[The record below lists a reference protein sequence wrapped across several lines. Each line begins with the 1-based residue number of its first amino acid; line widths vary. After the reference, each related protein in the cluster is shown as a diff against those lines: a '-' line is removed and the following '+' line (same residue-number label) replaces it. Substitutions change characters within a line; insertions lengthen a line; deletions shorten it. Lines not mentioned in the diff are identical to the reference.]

1 MPCFPLSG
9 VRIKSKNLP
18 NKGQEAR
25 CVRALVNA
33 VRRQGDNGIAAPSRP
48 ARATK
53 TLSQKQT
60 KKLGALAVLV
70 SG

>member
-48 ARATK
+48 AQATK
-53 TLSQKQT
+53 QDPVSETN
-60 KKLGALAVLV
+60 KKAGCTGCV
-70 SG
+70 S